1 MQVRLNDT
9 ATCMGDNSEPE
20 GRLLRAEGS
29 PGLRCFIYIY
39 ILSEGWRE
47 LDVLHGRDKVR

>member
-39 ILSEGWRE
+39 YL
-47 LDVLHGRDKVR
+47 KVGVSWMSCMVEIR